1 MCEKKEMKAFRKTR
15 LPNPPPVCYTTM
27 RNRKYM
33 RKINLKSIRIIVI
46 SISIICLISAIISL
60 FVFVSNGKAVTISGI
75 NTPVDVN
82 HRVLFLCSY
91 TPTYFTYDT
100 QVRGLNKGLYRKG
113 IEYDV
118 VYMDAKSY
126 SSESDI
132 IHFHD
137 FLKSRL
143 EKRHDYEAV
152 ILGDDDALKF
162 ALKYQ
167 DELFPGLPMV
177 FFGVNDLELAKKAA
191 QNPLI
196 TGFFEDTHLEDT
208 LDLAIKLF
216 PSARRVVALHD
227 TSAAGAADI
236 AMFLSYRNKY
246 PEYKFIDLNTDSMTQ
261 KDLISLLEELP
272 EDAILIY
279 MTCYSDKEGN
289 LYSMLARTNMI
300 VKHVPVPIFR
310 NYVGGEGRGILG
322 GTYMDFEEQCYK
334 AASTLSAV
342 LAGEDISQIP
352 LDTDSPKRT
361 AFDYGIM
368 KKYNLDLSLLPENT
382 VLYNKPEDFFRHY
395 RRIIPPIILLVVFLF
410 LIFVSARISAVI
422 ERKSN
427 AELRASHDEL
437 KKSQEQLRYQ
447 AEYDEVLN
455 IYNRRTAMEYIRR
468 EFTQSQVYSTVMID
482 IDGFKDLNENY
493 GHQVADSILQ
503 YLVAVFM
510 GLGRDSG
517 DDWLLARYGGDEFL
531 IVIPREHLD
540 INSPTTEKILTSIRA
555 PIPLGDE
562 TIAITASMGIS
573 NSDGITVPEQH
584 IINAEVAMYEA
595 KDRGRNGVFVY
606 GDEMKEKL
614 REENKIKAK
623 LLDAFD
629 NDGFFMLY
637 QPQIDSKTK
646 KVNGY
651 EALVR
656 MKEPGIYPG
665 QFIPVAERSGWIW
678 RIGRITTKLVIEQLA
693 AWRDAGQE
701 LHPVS
706 VNFSSNQLNDN
717 TYIDFVAELLKKHNI
732 PPKYFEVEITEGLF
746 LEKSALADETFKR
759 FKNLGIRLL
768 MDDFGT
774 GYSSL
779 GYLSYIPVD
788 VIKLDKSL
796 VDTYLVDGKD
806 LFIHDVINLVHDLDK
821 EMIIEGV
828 EEKWQFERLREFGAD
843 TIQGYYFSK
852 PISADEAIVFQ
863 AKDK

>member
-1 MCEKKEMKAFRKTR
+1 
-15 LPNPPPVCYTTM
+15 
-27 RNRKYM
+27 M
-33 RKINLKSIRIIVI
+33 RKINLRNIRIAVIAI
-46 SISIICLISAIISL
+46 SILSLIGAFVSL
-60 FVFVSNGKAVTISGI
+60 FLFVSKTKTVALPKIL
-75 NTPVDVN
+75 TPVEVN
-82 HRVLFLCSY
+82 HRVLFLSSY
-91 TPTYFTYDT
+91 NPLYFTYES
-100 QVRGLNKGLYRKG
+100 QSEGLSRGLYQKG

-118 VYMDAKSY
+118 IYMDAKTY
-126 SSESDI
+126 SSESDL

-143 EKRHDYEAV
+143 QNRHDYEAV
-152 ILGDDDALKF
+152 LLGDDDALAF

-167 DELFPGLPMV
+167 EELFKGLPMV
-177 FFGVNDLELAKKAA
+177 FFGVNDIDLATKAA
-191 QNPLI
+191 ENPLI
-196 TGFFEDTHLEDT
+196 TGFFENTYLEET

-216 PSARRVVALHD
+216 PNARRIVALHD
-227 TSAAGAADI
+227 MSAAGAADI
-236 AMFLSYRNKY
+236 SIFLSYKNKY
-246 PEYKFIDLNTDSMTQ
+246 PDYKFIDLDTTSLTQ
-261 KDLISLLEELP
+261 KELISLLEELP
-272 EDAILIY
+272 NDSLLIY
-279 MTCYSDKEGN
+279 MTCYSDKDGN
-289 LYSMLARTNMI
+289 VYSMLTRTNTVVSHAHI
-300 VKHVPVPIFR
+300 PIFR
-310 NYVGGEGRGILG
+310 NYVGGAGLGILG
-322 GTYMDFEEQCYK
+322 GTYMDFKEQCYK
-334 AASTLSAV
+334 AASVVSAV
-342 LAGEDISQIP
+342 FAGEDISAIP
-352 LDTDSPKRT
+352 LDTESPKRT
-361 AFDYGIM
+361 VFDYSLM
-368 KKYNLDLSLLPENT
+368 KKYNLDFSLLPDDT
-382 VLYNKPEDFFRHY
+382 VFLNRTEDFLRHY
-395 RRIIPPIILLVVFLF
+395 RRIVPPVIMFIVFLVMI
-410 LIFVSARISAVI
+410 LVSSKISAML
-422 ERKSN
+422 EREAHS
-427 AELRASHDEL
+427 ELKTSHDEL
-437 KKSQEQLRYQ
+437 QKSQELLRYQ

-455 IYNRRTAMEYIRR
+455 IYNRRTAMEYVRTN
-468 EFTQSQVYSTVMID
+468 FTQSQVYSTVMID

-510 GLGRDSG
+510 GLGRDG
-517 DDWLLARYGGDEFL
+517 NWLLARYGGDEFL
-531 IVIPREHLD
+531 IVIPKEHLE
-540 INSPTTEKILTSIRA
+540 ITSSTTEKILAAIRE

-584 IINAEVAMYEA
+584 ITNAEVAMYEA

-678 RIGRITTKLVIEQLA
+678 RIGRITTRLVIEQLA
-693 AWRDAGQE
+693 SWRDAGFE

-717 TYIDFVAELLKKHNI
+717 TYIDFVADLLEKYNI
-732 PPKYFEVEITEGLF
+732 PPKYFEIEITEGLF

-759 FKNLGIRLL
+759 FKSLGIRLL

-806 LFIHDVINLVHDLDK
+806 LFIQDVINLVHDLDK

-828 EEKWQFERLREFGAD
+828 EEEWQFKRLQEFGAD

-852 PISADEAIVFQ
+852 PIPADQAIVF
-863 AKDK
+863 KTK